1 MTGTGTQADP
11 YIVDTWAD
19 FVTAVG
25 KSGVYV
31 ECAEG
36 AVWDMNDIASE
47 GISAEV
53 NINCKSVEGNGVT
66 VKNLF
71 FTSNGKLSFKSEVA
85 FTNVN
90 FLNFLVENGR
100 FINVAGS
107 SSPSISKCKFSGV
120 VQDSNF
126 AYNAQSKILDINRCS
141 LNLQF
146 QGNSLLYCGYYVGN
160 GIGGLGL
167 KCQNCNVRLSGSSTN
182 SSTIK
187 SYDSNYKY
195 NLITFESCLISG
207 VNPFKYL
214 YVSWAWSSGT
224 YSSKYSVFDI
234 VCSSGQFITNAPR
247 YSSIVNCI
255 INSDKLNGATVDTAI
270 KKVTDDQLHDALYL
284 QSIGFPIGVE

>member
-25 KSGVYV
+25 KSDVYV

-36 AVWDMNDIASE
+36 TIWDMNDIAPD
-47 GISAEV
+47 GINSRI
-53 NINCKSVEGNGVT
+53 NIYAKSISGNGVIIKKT
-66 VKNLF
+66 Y
-71 FTSNGKLSFKSEVA
+71 FTSNGSFFFANSTSV
-85 FTNVN
+85 TGVD
-90 FLNFLVENGR
+90 FLDSLIESGT
-100 FINVAGS
+100 FIYRAGAATFQE
-107 SSPSISKCKFSGV
+107 CRFSGII
-120 VQDSNF
+120 QDSTFFYNTANSS
-126 AYNAQSKILDINRCS
+126 AYIKRSSI
-141 LNLQF
+141 NLQF
-146 QGNSLLYCGYYVGN
+146 QGNSLLCCGYYVGN
-160 GIGGLGL
+160 GIGGRPII
-167 KCQNCNVRLSGSSTN
+167 CENCNVRLSGNSTHSSAIT
-182 SSTIK
+182 

-195 NLITFESCLISG
+195 NLITFENCLISG

-224 YSSKYSVFDI
+224 YSSKYGVFDI
-234 VCSSGQFITNAPR
+234 VCSSGQSIINAPR

-270 KKVTDDQLHDALYL
+270 KKVTDDQLHDASYL

>member
-25 KSGVYV
+25 ESDAYV

-36 AVWDMNDIASE
+36 TVWDMNDIAPD
-47 GISAEV
+47 GISSRI
-53 NINCKSVEGNGVT
+53 NIYAKSINGNGVII
-66 VKNLF
+66 KKLY
-71 FTSNGKLSFKSEVA
+71 FTSNASFFFANSTSV
-85 FTNVN
+85 TGVD
-90 FLNFLVENGR
+90 FLDSLVESGT
-100 FINVAGS
+100 FIYRSGAATFQE
-107 SSPSISKCKFSGV
+107 CRFSGII
-120 VQDSNF
+120 QDSTFFYNTANSS
-126 AYNAQSKILDINRCS
+126 AYIKRSSI
-141 LNLQF
+141 NLQF
-146 QGNSLLYCGYYVGN
+146 QGNSLLCCGYYVGN
-160 GIGGLGL
+160 GTGGRPII
-167 KCQNCNVRLSGSSTN
+167 CENCNVRLSGSSTN
-182 SSTIK
+182 SSTIT

-195 NLITFESCLISG
+195 NLITFENCLISG

-270 KKVTDDQLHDALYL
+270 KKVTDDQLHDASYL
-284 QSIGFPIGVE
+284 QSIGFPIGV

>member
-25 KSGVYV
+25 KSDAYV

-36 AVWDMNDIASE
+36 TVWDMNDIAPD
-47 GISAEV
+47 GINSRI
-53 NINCKSVEGNGVT
+53 NIYAKSINGNGAIIKKT
-66 VKNLF
+66 Y
-71 FTSNGKLSFKSEVA
+71 FTSNGSFFFANSTSV
-85 FTNVN
+85 TGVD
-90 FLNFLVENGR
+90 FLDSLIESGT
-100 FINVAGS
+100 FIYRAGAATFQE
-107 SSPSISKCKFSGV
+107 CRFSGII
-120 VQDSNF
+120 QDSTFFYNTANSS
-126 AYNAQSKILDINRCS
+126 AYIKRSSI
-141 LNLQF
+141 NLQF
-146 QGNSLLYCGYYVGN
+146 QGNSLLCCGYYVGN
-160 GIGGLGL
+160 GIGGRPII
-167 KCQNCNVRLSGSSTN
+167 CQNCNVRLSGSSTN
-182 SSTIK
+182 SSTIT

-195 NLITFESCLISG
+195 NLITFENCLISG

-234 VCSSGQFITNAPR
+234 VCSLGQFITNAPR

-270 KKVTDDQLHDALYL
+270 KKVTDDQLHDASYL
-284 QSIGFPIGVE
+284 QSIGFPIGV

>member
-25 KSGVYV
+25 KSDVYV

-36 AVWDMNDIASE
+36 TVWDMNDIAPD
-47 GISAEV
+47 GISSRI
-53 NINCKSVEGNGVT
+53 NIYAKSINGNGVII
-66 VKNLF
+66 KKLY
-71 FTSNGKLSFKSEVA
+71 FTSNASFFFANSTSV
-85 FTNVN
+85 TGVD
-90 FLNFLVENGR
+90 FLDSLVESGT
-100 FINVAGS
+100 FIYRSGS
-107 SSPSISKCKFSGV
+107 ATFQECRFSGII
-120 VQDSNF
+120 QDSTFFYNTANSS
-126 AYNAQSKILDINRCS
+126 AYIKRSSI
-141 LNLQF
+141 NLQF
-146 QGNSLLYCGYYVGN
+146 QGNSLLCCGYYVGN
-160 GIGGLGL
+160 GIGGRPII
-167 KCQNCNVRLSGSSTN
+167 CENCNVRLSGNSTHSSAIT
-182 SSTIK
+182 

-195 NLITFESCLISG
+195 NLITFENCLISG

-234 VCSSGQFITNAPR
+234 VCSSGQSIINAPR

-270 KKVTDDQLHDALYL
+270 KKVTDDQLHDASYL
-284 QSIGFPIGVE
+284 QSIGFPIGV

>member
-25 KSGVYV
+25 KSDVYV

-36 AVWDMNDIASE
+36 TVWDMNDIAPD
-47 GISAEV
+47 GINSRI
-53 NINCKSVEGNGVT
+53 NIYAKSISGNGAIIKKT
-66 VKNLF
+66 Y
-71 FTSNGKLSFKSEVA
+71 FTSNGSFFFANSTSV
-85 FTNVN
+85 TGVD
-90 FLNFLVENGR
+90 FLDSLIESGT
-100 FINVAGS
+100 FIYRAGAATFQE
-107 SSPSISKCKFSGV
+107 CRFSGII
-120 VQDSNF
+120 QDSTFFYNTANSS
-126 AYNAQSKILDINRCS
+126 AYIKRSSI
-141 LNLQF
+141 NLQF
-146 QGNSLLYCGYYVGN
+146 QGNSLLCCGYYVGN
-160 GIGGLGL
+160 GIGGRPII
-167 KCQNCNVRLSGSSTN
+167 CENCNVRLSGSSTI
-182 SSTIK
+182 SSTIT

-195 NLITFESCLISG
+195 NLITFENCLISG

-214 YVSWAWSSGT
+214 YVSWAWTSGT

-234 VCSSGQFITNAPR
+234 VCSSGQSIINAPR

-270 KKVTDDQLHDALYL
+270 KKVTDDQLHDASYL

>member
-25 KSGVYV
+25 KSDVYV

-36 AVWDMNDIASE
+36 TVWNMNDIAPD
-47 GISAEV
+47 GINSRI
-53 NINCKSVEGNGVT
+53 NIYAKSISGNGVII
-66 VKNLF
+66 KKMY
-71 FTSNGKLSFKSEVA
+71 FTSNGSFSFANSTSV
-85 FTNVN
+85 TGVD
-90 FLNFLVENGR
+90 FLDFLIESGT
-100 FINVAGS
+100 FIYRSGAATFQE
-107 SSPSISKCKFSGV
+107 CRFSGII
-120 VQDSNF
+120 QDSTFFYNTANSS
-126 AYNAQSKILDINRCS
+126 AYIKRSSI
-141 LNLQF
+141 NLQF
-146 QGNSLLYCGYYVGN
+146 QGNSLLCCGYYVGN
-160 GIGGLGL
+160 GTGGRPII
-167 KCQNCNVRLSGSSTN
+167 CENCNVRLSGSSTN
-182 SSTIK
+182 SSTIT

-195 NLITFESCLISG
+195 NLITFENCLISG

-270 KKVTDDQLHDALYL
+270 KKVTDDQLHDASYL
-284 QSIGFPIGVE
+284 QSIGFPIGV

>member
-25 KSGVYV
+25 KSDVYV

-36 AVWDMNDIASE
+36 TVWDMNDIAPD
-47 GISAEV
+47 GINSRI
-53 NINCKSVEGNGVT
+53 NIYAKSISGNGVIIKKT
-66 VKNLF
+66 Y
-71 FTSNGKLSFKSEVA
+71 FTSNGSFYFANSTSV
-85 FTNVN
+85 TGVD
-90 FLNFLVENGR
+90 FLDSLIESGT
-100 FINVAGS
+100 FIYRAGAATFQE
-107 SSPSISKCKFSGV
+107 CRFSGII
-120 VQDSNF
+120 QDSTFFYNTANSS
-126 AYNAQSKILDINRCS
+126 AYIKRSSI
-141 LNLQF
+141 NLQF
-146 QGNSLLYCGYYVGN
+146 QGNSLLCCGYYVGN
-160 GIGGLGL
+160 GIGGRPII
-167 KCQNCNVRLSGSSTN
+167 CENCNVRLSGSSTN
-182 SSTIK
+182 SSTIT

-195 NLITFESCLISG
+195 NLITFENCLISG

-270 KKVTDDQLHDALYL
+270 KKVTDDQLHDASYL
-284 QSIGFPIGVE
+284 QSIGFPIGV

>member
-25 KSGVYV
+25 KSDAYV

-36 AVWDMNDIASE
+36 TVWDMNDIAPD
-47 GISAEV
+47 GISSKI
-53 NINCKSVEGNGVT
+53 NIYAKSINGNGVII
-66 VKNLF
+66 KKLY
-71 FTSNGKLSFKSEVA
+71 FTSNASFFFANSTSV
-85 FTNVN
+85 TGVD
-90 FLNFLVENGR
+90 FLDSLVESGT
-100 FINVAGS
+100 FIYRSGS
-107 SSPSISKCKFSGV
+107 ATFQECRFSGII
-120 VQDSNF
+120 QDSTFFYNTANSS
-126 AYNAQSKILDINRCS
+126 AYIKRSSI
-141 LNLQF
+141 NLQF
-146 QGNSLLYCGYYVGN
+146 QGNSLLCCGYYVGN
-160 GIGGLGL
+160 GIGGRPII
-167 KCQNCNVRLSGSSTN
+167 CENCNVRLSGSSTN
-182 SSTIK
+182 SSTIT

-195 NLITFESCLISG
+195 NLITFENCIISG

-234 VCSSGQFITNAPR
+234 VCSSGQSIINAPR

-270 KKVTDDQLHDALYL
+270 KKVTDDQLHDASYL

>member
-25 KSGVYV
+25 KSDVYV

-36 AVWDMNDIASE
+36 TVWDMNDIAPD
-47 GISAEV
+47 GINSKI
-53 NINCKSVEGNGVT
+53 NIYAKSISGNGAIIKKT
-66 VKNLF
+66 Y
-71 FTSNGKLSFKSEVA
+71 FTSNGSFFFANSTSV
-85 FTNVN
+85 TGVD
-90 FLNFLVENGR
+90 FLDSLIESGT
-100 FINVAGS
+100 FIYRAGAATFQE
-107 SSPSISKCKFSGV
+107 CRFSGII
-120 VQDSNF
+120 QDSTFFYNTANSS
-126 AYNAQSKILDINRCS
+126 AYIKRSSI
-141 LNLQF
+141 NLQF
-146 QGNSLLYCGYYVGN
+146 QGNSLLCCGYYVGN
-160 GIGGLGL
+160 GIGGRPII
-167 KCQNCNVRLSGSSTN
+167 CENCNVRLSGSSTN
-182 SSTIK
+182 SSTIT

-195 NLITFESCLISG
+195 NLITFENCLISG

-270 KKVTDDQLHDALYL
+270 KKVTDDQLHDASYL
-284 QSIGFPIGVE
+284 QSIGFPIGV

>member
-25 KSGVYV
+25 KSDVYV

-36 AVWDMNDIASE
+36 TVWDMNDIAPD
-47 GISAEV
+47 GINSKI
-53 NINCKSVEGNGVT
+53 NIYAKSISGNGAIIKKT
-66 VKNLF
+66 Y
-71 FTSNGKLSFKSEVA
+71 FTSNGSFFFANSTSV
-85 FTNVN
+85 TGVD
-90 FLNFLVENGR
+90 FLDSLIESGT
-100 FINVAGS
+100 FIYRAGAATFQE
-107 SSPSISKCKFSGV
+107 CRFSGII
-120 VQDSNF
+120 QDSTFFYNTANSS
-126 AYNAQSKILDINRCS
+126 AYIKRSSI
-141 LNLQF
+141 NLQF
-146 QGNSLLYCGYYVGN
+146 QGNSLLCCGYYVGN
-160 GIGGLGL
+160 GIGGRPII
-167 KCQNCNVRLSGSSTN
+167 CENCNVRLSGSSTN
-182 SSTIK
+182 SSTIT

-195 NLITFESCLISG
+195 NLITFENCLISG

-234 VCSSGQFITNAPR
+234 VCSSGQSIINAPR

-270 KKVTDDQLHDALYL
+270 KKVTDDQLHDASYL

>member
-25 KSGVYV
+25 KSDVYV

-36 AVWDMNDIASE
+36 TVWDMNDIAPD
-47 GISAEV
+47 GISSRI
-53 NINCKSVEGNGVT
+53 NIYAKSINGNGVII
-66 VKNLF
+66 KKLY
-71 FTSNGKLSFKSEVA
+71 FTSNASFFFANSTSV
-85 FTNVN
+85 TGVD
-90 FLNFLVENGR
+90 FLDSLVESGT
-100 FINVAGS
+100 FIYRSGS
-107 SSPSISKCKFSGV
+107 ATFQECRFSGII
-120 VQDSNF
+120 QDSTFFYNTANSS
-126 AYNAQSKILDINRCS
+126 AYIKRSSI
-141 LNLQF
+141 NLQF

-182 SSTIK
+182 SSTIT

-195 NLITFESCLISG
+195 NLITFENCLISG

-234 VCSSGQFITNAPR
+234 VCSSGQSIINAPR

-270 KKVTDDQLHDALYL
+270 KKVTDDQLHDASYL

>member
-25 KSGVYV
+25 KSDVYV

-36 AVWDMNDIASE
+36 TVWDMNDIAPD
-47 GISAEV
+47 GISSRI
-53 NINCKSVEGNGVT
+53 NIYAKSINGNGVII
-66 VKNLF
+66 KKLY
-71 FTSNGKLSFKSEVA
+71 FTSNASFFFANSTSV
-85 FTNVN
+85 TGVD
-90 FLNFLVENGR
+90 FLDSLIESGT
-100 FINVAGS
+100 FIYRAGAATFQE
-107 SSPSISKCKFSGV
+107 CRFSGII
-120 VQDSNF
+120 QDSTFFYNTANSS
-126 AYNAQSKILDINRCS
+126 AYIKRSSI
-141 LNLQF
+141 NLQF
-146 QGNSLLYCGYYVGN
+146 QGNSLLCCGYYVGN
-160 GIGGLGL
+160 GIGGRPII
-167 KCQNCNVRLSGSSTN
+167 CENCNVRLSGSSTN
-182 SSTIK
+182 SSTIT

-195 NLITFESCLISG
+195 NLITFENCLISG

-234 VCSSGQFITNAPR
+234 VCSSGQSIINAPR

-270 KKVTDDQLHDALYL
+270 KKVTDDQLHDASYL
-284 QSIGFPIGVE
+284 QSIGFPIGV

>member
-25 KSGVYV
+25 KSDAYV

-36 AVWDMNDIASE
+36 TVWDMNDIAPD
-47 GISAEV
+47 GINSRI
-53 NINCKSVEGNGVT
+53 NIYAKSISGNGAIIKKT
-66 VKNLF
+66 Y
-71 FTSNGKLSFKSEVA
+71 FTSNGSFFFANSTSV
-85 FTNVN
+85 TGVD
-90 FLNFLVENGR
+90 FLDSLIESGT
-100 FINVAGS
+100 FIYRAGAATFQE
-107 SSPSISKCKFSGV
+107 CRFSGII
-120 VQDSNF
+120 QDSTFFYNTANSS
-126 AYNAQSKILDINRCS
+126 AYIKRSSI
-141 LNLQF
+141 NLQF
-146 QGNSLLYCGYYVGN
+146 QGNSLLCCGYYVGN
-160 GIGGLGL
+160 GIGGRPII
-167 KCQNCNVRLSGSSTN
+167 CQNCNVRLSGSSTN
-182 SSTIK
+182 SSTIT

-195 NLITFESCLISG
+195 NLITFENCLISG

-234 VCSSGQFITNAPR
+234 VCSSGQFVTNAPR

-270 KKVTDDQLHDALYL
+270 KKVTDDQLHDASYL
-284 QSIGFPIGVE
+284 QSIGFPIGV

>member
-25 KSGVYV
+25 KSDVYV

-36 AVWDMNDIASE
+36 VVWDMNDIAPD
-47 GISAEV
+47 GINSRI
-53 NINCKSVEGNGVT
+53 NIYAKSISGNGAIIKKT
-66 VKNLF
+66 Y
-71 FTSNGKLSFKSEVA
+71 FTSNGSFFFANSTSV
-85 FTNVN
+85 TGVD
-90 FLNFLVENGR
+90 FLDSLIESGT
-100 FINVAGS
+100 FIYRAGAATFQE
-107 SSPSISKCKFSGV
+107 CRFSGII
-120 VQDSNF
+120 QDSTFFYNTANSS
-126 AYNAQSKILDINRCS
+126 AYIKRSSI
-141 LNLQF
+141 NLQF
-146 QGNSLLYCGYYVGN
+146 QGNSLLCCGYYVGN
-160 GIGGLGL
+160 GIGGRPII
-167 KCQNCNVRLSGSSTN
+167 CENCNVRLSGSSTN
-182 SSTIK
+182 SSKIT

-195 NLITFESCLISG
+195 NLITFENCLISG

-234 VCSSGQFITNAPR
+234 VCSSGQSIINAPR

-270 KKVTDDQLHDALYL
+270 KKVTDDQLHDASYL
-284 QSIGFPIGVE
+284 QSIGFPIGV

>member
-25 KSGVYV
+25 KSDVYV

-36 AVWDMNDIASE
+36 TVWDMNDIAPD
-47 GISAEV
+47 GINSKI
-53 NINCKSVEGNGVT
+53 NIYAKSISGNGAII
-66 VKNLF
+66 KKAY
-71 FTSNGKLSFKSEVA
+71 FTSNGSFFFANSTSV
-85 FTNVN
+85 TGVD
-90 FLNFLVENGR
+90 FLDSLIESGT
-100 FINVAGS
+100 FIYRAGAATFQE
-107 SSPSISKCKFSGV
+107 CRFSGII
-120 VQDSNF
+120 QDSTFFYNTANSS
-126 AYNAQSKILDINRCS
+126 AYIKRSSI
-141 LNLQF
+141 NLQF
-146 QGNSLLYCGYYVGN
+146 QGNSLLCCGYYVGN
-160 GIGGLGL
+160 GIGGRPII
-167 KCQNCNVRLSGSSTN
+167 CENCNVRLSGSSTN
-182 SSTIK
+182 SSTIT

-195 NLITFESCLISG
+195 NLITFENCLISG

-270 KKVTDDQLHDALYL
+270 KKVTDDQLHDASYL

>member
-25 KSGVYV
+25 ESDAYV

-36 AVWDMNDIASE
+36 TVWDMNDIAPD
-47 GISAEV
+47 GISSRI
-53 NINCKSVEGNGVT
+53 NIYAKSINGNGVII
-66 VKNLF
+66 KKLY
-71 FTSNGKLSFKSEVA
+71 FTSNASFFFANSTSV
-85 FTNVN
+85 TGVD
-90 FLNFLVENGR
+90 FLDSLVESGT
-100 FINVAGS
+100 FIYRSGAATFQE
-107 SSPSISKCKFSGV
+107 CRFSGII
-120 VQDSNF
+120 QDSTFFYNTANSS
-126 AYNAQSKILDINRCS
+126 AYIKRSSI
-141 LNLQF
+141 NLQF
-146 QGNSLLYCGYYVGN
+146 QGNSLLCCGYYVGN
-160 GIGGLGL
+160 GTGGLPII
-167 KCQNCNVRLSGSSTN
+167 CENCNVRLSGSSTN
-182 SSTIK
+182 SSTIT

-195 NLITFESCLISG
+195 NLITFENCLISG

-270 KKVTDDQLHDALYL
+270 KKVTDDQLHDASYL

>member
-25 KSGVYV
+25 ESDAYV

-36 AVWDMNDIASE
+36 TVWDMNDIAPD
-47 GISAEV
+47 GISSRI
-53 NINCKSVEGNGVT
+53 NIYAKSINGNGVII
-66 VKNLF
+66 KKLY
-71 FTSNGKLSFKSEVA
+71 FTSNASFFFANSTSV
-85 FTNVN
+85 TGVD
-90 FLNFLVENGR
+90 FLDSLVESGT
-100 FINVAGS
+100 FIYRSGAATFQE
-107 SSPSISKCKFSGV
+107 CRFSGII
-120 VQDSNF
+120 QDSTFFYNTANSS
-126 AYNAQSKILDINRCS
+126 AYIKRSSI
-141 LNLQF
+141 NLQF
-146 QGNSLLYCGYYVGN
+146 QGNSLLCCGYYVGN
-160 GIGGLGL
+160 GTGGRPII
-167 KCQNCNVRLSGSSTN
+167 CENCNVRLSGSSTN
-182 SSTIK
+182 SSTIT

-195 NLITFESCLISG
+195 NLITFENCLISG

-270 KKVTDDQLHDALYL
+270 KKVTDDQLHDASYL

>member
-25 KSGVYV
+25 KSDVYV

-36 AVWDMNDIASE
+36 TVWDMNDIAPD
-47 GISAEV
+47 GINSKI
-53 NINCKSVEGNGVT
+53 NIYAKSINGNGVII
-66 VKNLF
+66 KKLY
-71 FTSNGKLSFKSEVA
+71 FTSNASFFFANSTSV
-85 FTNVN
+85 TGVD
-90 FLNFLVENGR
+90 FLDSLIESGT
-100 FINVAGS
+100 FIYRAGAATFQE
-107 SSPSISKCKFSGV
+107 CRFSGII
-120 VQDSNF
+120 QDSTFFYNTANSS
-126 AYNAQSKILDINRCS
+126 AYIKRSSI
-141 LNLQF
+141 NLQF
-146 QGNSLLYCGYYVGN
+146 QGNSLLCCGYYVGN
-160 GIGGLGL
+160 GIGGRPII
-167 KCQNCNVRLSGSSTN
+167 CENCNVRLSGNSTHSSAIT
-182 SSTIK
+182 

-195 NLITFESCLISG
+195 NLITFENCLISG

-234 VCSSGQFITNAPR
+234 VCSLGQFITNAPR

-270 KKVTDDQLHDALYL
+270 KKVTDDQLHDASYL
-284 QSIGFPIGVE
+284 QSIGFPIGV